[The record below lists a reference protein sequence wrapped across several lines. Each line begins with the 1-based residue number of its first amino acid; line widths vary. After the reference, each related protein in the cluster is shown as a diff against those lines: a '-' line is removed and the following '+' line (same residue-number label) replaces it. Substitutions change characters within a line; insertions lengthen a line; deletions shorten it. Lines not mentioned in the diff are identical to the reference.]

1 MKGYKLNEWV
11 ELDEYKIIVTTMKE
25 ESTQTGSAQATGE
38 IRAVRI
44 HVAYENRSD
53 KPFKF
58 VALQWLLF
66 DQDGYSY
73 ESEILRKLYGDDAPR
88 KLQEGR
94 LSPGKSVQGWVAFQL
109 PKDARPAY
117 VQFRKNYM
125 ADTVADISL
134 KEQVNKP
141 LSIDSSKQPGK
152 TQAVTCTYCGIS
164 YPEFRSF
171 CLGCGAA
178 LPKPD

>member
-1 MKGYKLNEWV
+1 MKSYKLNEWV
-11 ELDEYKIIVTTMKE
+11 ELDEYKIIITAVKE
-25 ESTQTGSAQATGE
+25 ESIQTGSTQSLEE

-44 HVAYENRSD
+44 HVAYENRSG

-58 VALQWLLF
+58 VTLQWLLF

-88 KLQEGR
+88 KLQEGH
-94 LSPGKSVQGWVAFQL
+94 LSPGKSVQGWVAFQI

-134 KEQVNKP
+134 NEN
-141 LSIDSSKQPGK
+141 
-152 TQAVTCTYCGIS
+152 
-164 YPEFRSF
+164 
-171 CLGCGAA
+171 
-178 LPKPD
+178 